1 MSAIGGVNTT
11 GLDFD
16 LTNVLTDEIFAASE
30 SAVFSLAFTESAREN
45 SRLRGDTPEDVGRVR
60 NNEINEI
67 IHGFVDNKNV
77 HWLDINQVRIEEKKY
92 YTHCCGAIYLIISHL
107 VIFISLSSCQTSEF
121 ALSKPLTP
129 NNFHYVKA
137 FKSQSTRYRSR

>member
-45 SRLRGDTPEDVGRVR
+45 SRLHGDTPEDVGRIR

-77 HWLDINQVRIEEKKY
+77 HWLDINQVRIEEKNI
-92 YTHCCGAIYLIISHL
+92 THIAVGL
-107 VIFISLSSCQTSEF
+107 FIS
-121 ALSKPLTP
+121 
-129 NNFHYVKA
+129 
-137 FKSQSTRYRSR
+137 

>member
-16 LTNVLTDEIFAASE
+16 LTNVLTDEILAASE
-30 SAVFSLAFTESAREN
+30 SAVFSMAFTGSAREN
-45 SRLRGDTPEDVGRVR
+45 SRLREDVGRIR

-67 IHGFVDNKNV
+67 IHDFVDNKNV
-77 HWLDINQVRIEEKKY
+77 HWLDINQVRIEEKKD